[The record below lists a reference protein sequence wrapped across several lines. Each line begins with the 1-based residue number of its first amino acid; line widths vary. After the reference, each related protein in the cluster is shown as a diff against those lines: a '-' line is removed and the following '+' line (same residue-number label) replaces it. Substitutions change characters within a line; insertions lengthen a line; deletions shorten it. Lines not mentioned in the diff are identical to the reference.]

1 MSYAMHIVQDIVL
14 GVVVMM
20 VLVMMVTYM
29 LIRFF
34 IGTLQKYEEGILLS
48 LFYRGAI

>member
-29 LIRFF
+29 FRFF